1 MAARY
6 NQKIKLLYVMS
17 ILLDKTDE
25 EHGISMSGILE
36 ELSHYG
42 VDAERK
48 SIYGD
53 IEALRFYGMEIEYTK
68 GRPGMYRI
76 VNREFELPELK
87 LLVDAVQASRFITRE
102 RSKELIQKLEK
113 LSSGYVA
120 ARLQRQVFVAERVK
134 TSNTS
139 VYYSVDAIHEGI
151 SGDRGIS
158 FVYMEWNTKKELVP
172 RHGGMRYRVSPWSL
186 VWMDENYY
194 LVGFDEEKKQIRHY
208 RVDKMKQVEVMQEKR
223 KGKEMFEEID
233 LARYSKKHFG
243 MYHGEEERVRIRF
256 ADHLVGTMIDRFGWE
271 VPVREEGDGYS
282 VATVDVALSPQF
294 YGWVFALGEDAQI
307 QSPEIAVEGMKE
319 HIARV
324 AANYKS

>member
-1 MAARY
+1 MAVRY

-42 VDAERK
+42 VNAERK
-48 SIYGD
+48 SIYDD
-53 IEALRFYGMEIEYTK
+53 IEALRSYGMEIAYIK
-68 GRPGMYRI
+68 GRPGTYQV

-102 RSKELIQKLEK
+102 RSGELIQKLEK
-113 LSSGYVA
+113 LSSSYVA

-134 TSNTS
+134 TNNTS

-151 SGDRGIS
+151 SGDRGIT
-158 FVYMEWNTKKELVP
+158 FVYMEWSIKKELVP
-172 RHGGMRYRVSPWSL
+172 RRGGKRYRVSPWSL

-208 RVDKMKQVEVMQEKR
+208 RVDKMKQVEVTQEKR
-223 KGKEMFEEID
+223 KGKEVFAEVD
-233 LARYSKKHFG
+233 LARYSKRHFG
-243 MYHGEEERVRIRF
+243 MYHGEENKVHIRF
-256 ADHLVGTMIDRFGWE
+256 ANHLVGAMIDRFGCE
-271 VPVREEGDGYS
+271 VPIRECRDGYS
-282 VATVDVALSPQF
+282 IATVDVALSPQF
-294 YGWVFALGEDAQI
+294 YGWLFGLGEDAQI
-307 QSPEIAVEGMKE
+307 QSPKAAVEGMKA

-324 AANYKS
+324 ASNYK